1 MHGLS
6 PNHQCHLGGG
16 AKLTMDTPALK
27 EVGRRIPQKESDQR
41 VRGRAVYT
49 HDMTLPGM
57 LHAAVLRSP
66 HPHAKIL
73 RIDTR
78 AAEAVPGVVA
88 IITSADFPGRKYYQL
103 GGSYSDRY
111 PLAIDKVRFYGEE
124 IAAVAAETLE
134 QAQAAVRL
142 IEVEYQ
148 PLPAVFAPDAAL
160 TPDAPDIHVG
170 EVVPAGKNL
179 AIRFSCDYGQVNEA
193 FAEAA
198 HVLEDEFQHGIVA
211 PACMETNG
219 TTANYDPAT
228 GELTLWT
235 ATQAPYFIRKEVAHV
250 LGFEVERVHMRGVEV
265 GGGFG
270 GKSKICEQEALAARL
285 SVKAGRPVRLLLDRR
300 EEFLSGKTD
309 HAKRIR
315 IRTAFAEDGTI
326 LGRST
331 SLQIDNGAYTAYAPT
346 YVGAARQR
354 TTCLYRVQ
362 TAHYDCDLVYTNKV
376 PGGQYRGMGAPHV
389 IWAIESHMDQIAE
402 KLGRDPLEYR
412 IAQANRSGDV
422 TPLGWKISS
431 CGLTQCLEEVAQR
444 IGWAEKRK
452 NGGKYRGVGVAA
464 MIHPSGGVIYQEGN
478 FSNTRIELT
487 ASGEFVV
494 HTQTADAGTW
504 QNTTI
509 AQLAAEALGVPSEIV
524 RVSHMDTD
532 AAPPDLGSAASRVA
546 FVTGNST
553 IRAVAALLEKIK
565 GELSRH
571 WNCGADQ
578 IIVEQGRMLHL
589 ADPARTAT
597 FADIAKLCG
606 PLDAEAFYTTPGE
619 RPDPKTGKGNYA
631 ATYVFGAQ
639 AAEVEVDPATG
650 RITILKIVVAQDT
663 GRTLN
668 PMAMEGQVYGG
679 VLQGIGMAL
688 QEEMIFEEGRP
699 VNASFLDYKVPRISD
714 APPIEIKFI
723 ETKDPEGPFGAK
735 AGAEPTINATIAAI
749 ANAVAHATGIRFKEL
764 PLSPDRV
771 LPRLAEQR
779 HRSLAL
785 KPWKRPMNL
794 EVASVRAAYPAIVFP
809 ALRNVGTKFARLP
822 RTNVTPDVVAPRALD
837 DLMQELKRTDRR
849 ARILGGGTDLFV
861 GLRQGIYD
869 PDLLIDVTRIAEL
882 RQISHD
888 GQTLRLGA
896 AATLDAVASSEA
908 VNRLLPQLAAGI
920 ELIATP
926 QVRRVATVAGDL
938 CQEKRCWFF
947 RSAFPCYKLGGAT
960 CPCFA
965 VKGNS
970 RFHSIMGAK
979 RCAAPCPADLAPML
993 TALNARAVIGTQAG
1007 ERTVPM
1013 DDFYKWSGLSCI
1025 EPNEVL
1031 LRIEVPLAGNATF
1044 AFEKFAVRRSDF
1056 AEASAAARLVWEGD
1070 RIVDAR
1076 LSLGAVA
1083 PLPIRVSATEH
1094 DLATRSPTADSVA
1107 EAVEKAVHGSLPL
1120 KNNGHKTLLIVEIAQ
1135 RAIWRAIEARASA
1148 GA

>member
-1 MHGLS
+1 MNASSLR
-6 PNHQCHLGGG
+6 
-16 AKLTMDTPALK
+16 
-27 EVGRRIPQKESDQR
+27 EIGRRIPQKGSDKR
-41 VRGRAVYT
+41 VRGQAIYT
-49 HDMTLPGM
+49 HDMILPGM
-57 LHAAVLRSP
+57 LHGAVLRSP
-66 HPHAKIL
+66 HAHARIL
-73 RIDTR
+73 RIDTKAAA
-78 AAEAVPGVVA
+78 AAEGVVA
-88 IITSADFPGRKYYQL
+88 VITSSDFPGRKYHQL

-111 PLAIDKVRFYGEE
+111 PLAIDRVRFYGEE
-124 IAAVAAETLE
+124 VAAVAAETLD
-134 QAQAAVRL
+134 QAKAAARL
-142 IEVEYQ
+142 IEVEYEL
-148 PLPAVFAPDAAL
+148 LPAVFAPDAA
-160 TPDAPDIHVG
+160 TKPEAPDIHTG
-170 EVVPAGKNL
+170 EATPGGKNL
-179 AIRFSCDYGQVNEA
+179 AIRFSCDYGDVNEA
-193 FAEAA
+193 FAAAA
-198 HVLEDEFQHGIVA
+198 HVFEDEFHHGIVA

-219 TTANYDPAT
+219 TMASYDSAT
-228 GELTLWT
+228 GDLTLWT

-250 LGFEVERVHMRGVEV
+250 LDLDIERVHLRGVEV

-285 SVKAGRPVRLLLDRR
+285 SLKSRRPVRLLLDRQ
-300 EEFLSGKTD
+300 EEFISGKTD

-315 IRTAFAEDGTI
+315 IRTAVDHDGAI
-326 LGRST
+326 LARST

-354 TTCLYRVQ
+354 TTCLYRVK

-431 CGLTQCLEEVAQR
+431 CGQADCLEEVGRR
-444 IGWAEKRK
+444 IGWTEKRK
-452 NGGKYRGVGVAA
+452 TGGKYRGVGVAA

-478 FSNTRIELT
+478 FSNTRVELT
-487 ASGEFVV
+487 SSGEFVV

-509 AQLAAEALGVPSEIV
+509 AQLAAEALGVPSELV

-532 AAPPDLGSAASRVA
+532 MAPPDLGSAASRVA

-553 IRAVAALLEKIK
+553 IRAAAALLDKIK
-565 GELSRH
+565 GEVSRH
-571 WNCGADQ
+571 WNCGVDELA
-578 IIVEQGRMLHL
+578 VAQGRILHP
-589 ADPARTAT
+589 ADPKRSASLAE
-597 FADIAKLCG
+597 IAELCG
-606 PLDAEAFYTTPGE
+606 PLSAEAFYTTPGE
-619 RPDPKTGKGNYA
+619 RPNPATGIGNYA

-650 RITILKIVVAQDT
+650 RVTILKMVVAQDT

-699 VNASFLDYKVPRISD
+699 VNASFLDYKVPRIGD
-714 APPIEIKFI
+714 ARPVEIAFI
-723 ETKDPEGPFGAK
+723 ETNDPEGPFGAK

-771 LPRLAEQR
+771 LMALAEKRQ
-779 HRSLAL
+779 RSLSL

-794 EVASVRAAYPAIVFP
+794 EVASVRAAYPAVVFP
-809 ALRNVGTKFARLP
+809 ALRNVGTKFARVP
-822 RTNVTPDVVAPRALD
+822 RTNVTPEVVVPSSLD
-837 DLMQELKRTDRR
+837 MLMQRLKTADHHT
-849 ARILGGGTDLFV
+849 RILGGGTDMFV

-869 PDLLIDVTRIAEL
+869 PDVLLDVTRIPAMRE
-882 RQISHD
+882 ISHSE
-888 GQTLRLGA
+888 GVLRLGA
-896 AATLDAVASSEA
+896 AATLDTVAASEI
-908 VNRLLPQLAAGI
+908 VNRLLPELAAGI

-926 QVRRVATVAGDL
+926 QIRRIATVAGDL

-947 RSAFPCYKLGGAT
+947 RSAFPCFKLGGPT

-970 RFHSIMGAK
+970 RYHSIMGAK

-993 TALNARAVIGTQAG
+993 TALDARAVIGSASG
-1007 ERTVPM
+1007 ERTVKM
-1013 DDFYKWSGLSCI
+1013 DNFYQWSGLSCI
-1025 EPNEVL
+1025 EPHEVL
-1031 LRIEVPLAGNATF
+1031 LRMEIPLTPNSTF
-1044 AFEKFAVRRSDF
+1044 AFEKFSVRRSDF
-1056 AEASAAARLVWEGD
+1056 AEASAAARLVWD
-1070 RIVDAR
+1070 RDRLIDAR

-1083 PLPIRVSATEH
+1083 PLPVRIRATEQ
-1094 DLATRSPTADSVA
+1094 DLVSRELTAENVA

-1120 KNNGHKTLLIVEIAQ
+1120 KNNNHKPFLITEIAQ
-1135 RAIWRAIEARASA
+1135 RAVWRAIEARLSKNV
-1148 GA
+1148 

>member
-1 MHGLS
+1 MT
-6 PNHQCHLGGG
+6 
-16 AKLTMDTPALK
+16 ATALQ
-27 EVGRRIPQKESDQR
+27 EVGRRIPQKDSDKR
-41 VRGRAVYT
+41 VRGQAVYT
-49 HDMTLPGM
+49 HDMALPGM
-57 LHAAVLRSP
+57 LFAAVFRSP
-66 HPHAKIL
+66 HAHAKIL
-73 RIDTR
+73 NIDTT
-78 AAEAVPGVVA
+78 AAEAFPGVVA
-88 IITSADFPGRKYYQL
+88 VITSADFPGRRYYQL

-111 PLAIDKVRFYGEE
+111 PLAIDKVRFHGEE

-134 QAQAAVRL
+134 AAQAAARL
-142 IEVEYQ
+142 IEVEFE

-160 TPDAPDIHVG
+160 TAHAPDIHVG
-170 EVVPAGKNL
+170 EAVPGGKNL
-179 AIRFSCDYGQVNEA
+179 AVRFSCDYGKVEDA
-193 FAEAA
+193 FAGAA
-198 HVLEDEFQHGIVA
+198 HVIEDEFQHGIVA

-219 TTANYDPAT
+219 TVAHCDPET

-250 LGFEVERVHMRGVEV
+250 LGLDIEHVHLRGVEV

-270 GKSKICEQEALAARL
+270 GKSKICEQEAIAARL
-285 SVKAGRPVRLLLDRR
+285 SMKAGRPVKLTLDRR

-309 HAKRIR
+309 HAKRIK
-315 IRTAFAEDGTI
+315 IRTAFADDGTI

-354 TTCLYRVQ
+354 TTCLYRVKS
-362 TAHYDCDLVYTNKV
+362 AHYDCDLVYTNKV

-389 IWAIESHMDQIAE
+389 IWAIESHMDRIAE
-402 KLGRDPLEYR
+402 TLGRDPLEYR
-412 IAQANRSGDV
+412 ISQANRSGDV

-431 CGLTQCLEEVAQR
+431 CGMTQCLEEVGKR
-444 IGWAEKRK
+444 IGWTEKRR
-452 NGGKYRGVGVAA
+452 NGGLTNGKYRGVGIAA

-478 FSNTRIELT
+478 FSNTRIELA

-504 QNTTI
+504 QNTTL
-509 AQLAAEALGVPSEIV
+509 AQVAAEALGVPSEIV

-532 AAPPDLGSAASRVA
+532 DAPPDLGSAASRVA

-553 IRAVAALLEKIK
+553 IRAAAALLDTIRS
-565 GELSRH
+565 ELSRH

-578 IIVEQGRMLHL
+578 ILFERDRALHR
-589 ADPARTAT
+589 ADPVRTAS
-597 FADIAKLCG
+597 FADVARLCG
-606 PLDAEAFYTTPGE
+606 PLSAEAFYTTPGE
-619 RPDPKTGKGNYA
+619 RPDPRTGKGNYA

-668 PMAMEGQVYGG
+668 PLAMEGQVHGG

-699 VNASFLDYKVPRISD
+699 VNASFLDYKVPRIGD
-714 APPIEIKFI
+714 APPIEIAFV
-723 ETKDPEGPFGAK
+723 ETVDPEGPFGAK
-735 AGAEPTINATIAAI
+735 AGAEPTVNATIAAI

-779 HRSLAL
+779 HRTLSL

-794 EVASVRAAYPAIVFP
+794 EVASVRAAYPTIVFP
-809 ALRNVGTKFARLP
+809 ALRNVGTKFAKLP
-822 RTNVTPDVVAPRALD
+822 RKNITPAVTVPRSIDALFD
-837 DLMQELKRTDRR
+837 ELKQTGRRT
-849 ARILGGGTDLFV
+849 RILGGGTDLFV

-869 PDLLIDVTRIAEL
+869 PDLLIDVTRIEPLKEISCRDGLL
-882 RQISHD
+882 RI
-888 GQTLRLGA
+888 GA
-896 AATLDAVASSEA
+896 AASLDKVATSDI
-908 VNRLLPQLAAGI
+908 VRRLLPALAEGI
-920 ELIATP
+920 ELIATA
-926 QVRRVATVAGDL
+926 QIRRVATVAGDL

-947 RSAFPCYKLGGAT
+947 RSAFPCFKLGGVT

-970 RFHSIMGAK
+970 RFHAIMGAK

-993 TALNARAVIGTQAG
+993 TALDARALIGSASG
-1007 ERTVPM
+1007 ERVVAM
-1013 DDFYKWSGLSCI
+1013 EDFYQWSGLSCI
-1025 EPNEVL
+1025 EPNEAL
-1031 LRIEVPLAGNATF
+1031 LRIEIPLAGDATF

-1056 AEASAAARLVWEGD
+1056 AESSAAVRLVWKGD

-1083 PLPIRVSATEH
+1083 PLPVRIGATE
-1094 DLATRSPTADSVA
+1094 RSLVENRPTVENVA

-1120 KNNGHKTLLIVEIAQ
+1120 RNNAHKTLLIVEVAQ
-1135 RAIWRAIEARASA
+1135 RAIWRAIEARC
-1148 GA
+1148 

>member
-1 MHGLS
+1 MTT
-6 PNHQCHLGGG
+6 G
-16 AKLTMDTPALK
+16 ALR
-27 EVGRRIPQKESDQR
+27 EVGRRIPQKGADKR
-41 VRGRAVYT
+41 VRGQAVYT

-57 LHAAVLRSP
+57 LFAAVFRSP
-66 HPHAKIL
+66 HAHANIL
-73 RIDTR
+73 RIDTS
-78 AAEAVPGVVA
+78 AAERAPGVVA
-88 IITSADFPGRKYYQL
+88 VITSADFPGRRYYQL
-103 GGSYSDRY
+103 GGSYSDRH
-111 PLAIDKVRFYGEE
+111 PLAIDKVRFHGEE

-134 QAQAAVRL
+134 AAQAAARL
-142 IEVEYQ
+142 IAVEFEL
-148 PLPAVFAPDAAL
+148 LPAVFAPDAAL
-160 TPDAPDIHVG
+160 TAHAPDIHIG
-170 EVVPAGKNL
+170 EVTPGGKNL
-179 AIRFSCDYGQVNEA
+179 AVRFSCDYGEVEEA
-193 FAEAA
+193 FAGAA
-198 HVLEDEFQHGIVA
+198 HIIEDEFQHGIVA

-219 TTANYDPAT
+219 TVASYASDT

-250 LGFEVERVHMRGVEV
+250 LGLDIDHVHLRGVEV

-270 GKSKICEQEALAARL
+270 GKSKICEQEAIAARL
-285 SVKAGRPVRLLLDRR
+285 SMKTGRPVKLTLDRHD
-300 EEFLSGKTD
+300 EFLSGKTD

-315 IRTAFAEDGTI
+315 IRTAFADDGAI

-354 TTCLYRVQ
+354 TTCLYRVK

-389 IWAIESHMDQIAE
+389 IWAIESHMDRIAGI
-402 KLGRDPLEYR
+402 LGRDPLEYR
-412 IAQANRSGDV
+412 ISQANRSGDV

-431 CGLTQCLEEVAQR
+431 CGMTQCLEEVGRR
-444 IGWAEKRK
+444 IGWTEKRK
-452 NGGKYRGVGVAA
+452 TSGLTNGKYRGVGVAA

-478 FSNTRIELT
+478 FSNTRVELT
-487 ASGEFVV
+487 ETGEFVV

-504 QNTTI
+504 QNTTL
-509 AQLAAEALGVPSEIV
+509 AQVAAEALGVPSEIV
-524 RVSHMDTD
+524 RVSHMNTD
-532 AAPPDLGSAASRVA
+532 DAPADLGSAASRVA

-553 IRAVAALLEKIK
+553 IRAAAALLDTIRS
-565 GELSRH
+565 ELSRH

-578 IIVEQGRMLHL
+578 ITIERDRALHQT
-589 ADPARTAT
+589 DPVRAAS
-597 FADIAKLCG
+597 FADVARLCG
-606 PLDAEAFYTTPGE
+606 PLSADGYYTTPGE

-650 RITILKIVVAQDT
+650 RVTILKIVVAQDT

-668 PMAMEGQVYGG
+668 PLAMEGQVYGG

-699 VNASFLDYKVPRISD
+699 VNASFLDYKVPRIGD
-714 APPIEIKFI
+714 APPIEIAFV
-723 ETKDPEGPFGAK
+723 ETVDPEGPFGAK

-749 ANAVAHATGIRFKEL
+749 ANAVAHAIGIRFKEL

-779 HRSLAL
+779 DRILSL

-809 ALRNVGTKFARLP
+809 ALRNVGTRFAKLP
-822 RTNVTPDVVAPRALD
+822 RKNITPAVTAPRSIDALMD
-837 DLMQELKRTDRR
+837 ALKQTDRR

-869 PDLLIDVTRIAEL
+869 PDLLIDVTRIDALKE
-882 RQISHD
+882 ISHRD
-888 GQTLRLGA
+888 GMLRIGA
-896 AATLDAVASSEA
+896 AASLDKVATSDL
-908 VNRLLPQLAAGI
+908 VNRLLPSLTAGI

-926 QVRRVATVAGDL
+926 QIRRVATVAGDL

-947 RSAFPCYKLGGAT
+947 RSAFPCFKLGGVT

-970 RFHSIMGAK
+970 RFHAIMGAK

-993 TALNARAVIGTQAG
+993 TALNARAVIGSASG
-1007 ERTVPM
+1007 ERFVAM
-1013 DDFYKWSGLSCI
+1013 DDFYQWSGLSCI
-1025 EPNEVL
+1025 EPNEAL
-1031 LRIEVPLAGNATF
+1031 LRIEVPVVADATF

-1056 AEASAAARLVWEGD
+1056 AESSAAARLVWEGD
-1070 RIVDAR
+1070 RIIDAR

-1083 PLPIRVSATEH
+1083 PLPVRIAATERC
-1094 DLATRSPTADSVA
+1094 LVENRPTIETVA

-1120 KNNGHKTLLIVEIAQ
+1120 KNNAHKTLLTVEVAQ
-1135 RAIWRAIEARASA
+1135 RAVWRAIEARS
-1148 GA
+1148 